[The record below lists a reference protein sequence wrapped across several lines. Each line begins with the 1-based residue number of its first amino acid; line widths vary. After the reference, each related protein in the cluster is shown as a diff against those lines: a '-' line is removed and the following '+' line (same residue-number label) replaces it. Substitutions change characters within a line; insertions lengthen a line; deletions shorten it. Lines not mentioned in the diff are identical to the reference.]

1 MDLRI
6 EVVPMTALIRDEWV
20 DVIDSALTRLVDVAG
35 LDVSGVCGVALGQ
48 RLGIGEC
55 TQRRRHEARC
65 T

>member
-1 MDLRI
+1 
-6 EVVPMTALIRDEWV
+6 MTALIRDEWV
-20 DVIDSALTRLVDVAG
+20 DVIDSALARLVDVAG

-48 RLGIGEC
+48 RLGISEC